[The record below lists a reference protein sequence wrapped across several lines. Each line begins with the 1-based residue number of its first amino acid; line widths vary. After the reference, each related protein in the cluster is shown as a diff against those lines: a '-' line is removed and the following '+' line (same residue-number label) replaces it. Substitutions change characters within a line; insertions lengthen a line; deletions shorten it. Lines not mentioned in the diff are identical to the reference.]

1 MHDSAID
8 MTQLRT
14 QQMTTQ
20 AQTKMDDAAK
30 PAAPTDTKS
39 EADDAAW
46 RAVHAAQEAER
57 KRLTQKW
64 WRRGRS

>member
-1 MHDSAID
+1 
-8 MTQLRT
+8 
-14 QQMTTQ
+14 MTTQ